1 MTKVD
6 IREAKTYLSKLVD
19 RALRGEEIIIARS
32 GKPLVRLVPVEGEAA
47 LRPIGL
53 DRQTVDQ
60 GFLEE
65 SLRPLEDEELAA
77 FYPPGPPDG

>member
-1 MTKVD
+1 MTKVNMHK
-6 IREAKTYLSKLVD
+6 AKTHFSKLVD
-19 RALRGEEIIIARS
+19 QALQGEDVIIARN

-53 DRQTVDQ
+53 DRQNVDQ

-65 SLRPLEDEELAA
+65 SMRPLEDEELAV
-77 FYPPGPPDG
+77 FYAPDAPGG